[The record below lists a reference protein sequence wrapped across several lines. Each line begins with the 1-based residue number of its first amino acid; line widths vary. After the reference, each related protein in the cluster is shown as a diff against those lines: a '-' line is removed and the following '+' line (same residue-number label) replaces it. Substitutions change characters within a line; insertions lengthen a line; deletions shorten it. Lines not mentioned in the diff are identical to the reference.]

1 MSKIEDLSI
10 DDIYYVADKYFANRN
25 IMYNHNYASYEQ
37 FIEEYIKTLLYSD
50 KNIFN
55 TSFDDTYKY
64 VNRFKFSN
72 YKIAL
77 PYSDKDNSLIYPSM
91 CRLRMLT
98 YSLDVYADIE
108 QIQDKYYLNTNQL
121 ISSKIISPKKDSKGV
136 NTDHIIKNQLL
147 ASIPIMVKSKFCNL
161 IANPSDRE
169 NKLEC
174 EFDPGC
180 YFIIKGLEKIIV
192 PQETQANNK
201 LRCLDDMDSSYV
213 QIISESPDVS
223 INSQSVRISYYKKNK
238 GLAKKGE
245 INIEIPMFFEFPLIA
260 LFRVLG
266 LKTDKEIV
274 DSICYDKNNSE
285 IKNILINAIRLAEDD
300 EGNKINNEET
310 AVKCIISKLR
320 RQPHIKYSS
329 DPAKRREQEKVYI
342 KTILK
347 DYLPHITH
355 GGIDSKIKFTSYMV
369 NKLLRSI
376 TKQIPYSMRDSFTQK
391 RILLVGDLL
400 FEIFKAS
407 FKSMLDNINI
417 LFNKKT
423 KKPNEPEY
431 VANIITDST
440 ISKNIQSAITNGTF
454 NKKTGVTNAVERLTY
469 PFLLSLLRRIVAP
482 LSKAVS
488 SATAGP
494 KKLQY
499 SHFGFLCPNETPESE
514 KVGLV
519 KQLTIIGSITINRKD
534 QLPIIEQLLEENCN
548 IIKMNEIGTDY
559 YKLNDFTKIIMEGEL
574 FCIIEDAEK
583 VYKYLKE
590 CKSNGT
596 IEKTVSIAYDD
607 IENEIVIWCGSG
619 RLIRPVLKVENHKLN
634 LTKKMIEDDKK
645 LEIDDKT
652 TFDEFMYKNKNIIEF
667 IDPEEQVYAMISPTP
682 HDVVEEYKK
691 IQEINEKVKSGEYKF
706 EIANRYNNQ
715 IYKNY
720 DYSEIHPSLLLG
732 TIMSTSQFCNH
743 ADGTRSNLH
752 YNQSKQSIGIYSSNY
767 RHRFDKAFV
776 LHHPAE
782 PIVQTRASKY
792 TNYNILSP
800 GENVIMAIMC
810 YTGFNQEDA
819 IVINYDAIKR
829 GLLKITN
836 YNIYTSKLEKNQETG
851 EDDKFMKPN
860 ENTAIYVNADF
871 SKLNN
876 KGFVPPETK
885 IDYYTAI
892 IGKVS
897 SIKNN
902 QYKDQ
907 STIYKEHESAY
918 IDKVESD
925 IKETEDGYASMKV
938 KTRTEYEPHIGDKF
952 STKSAQKATVGL
964 ILRAE
969 DMPITKNGIIPD
981 IIVNPNSIYGRK
993 TMSYLLESLYSK
1005 YGALYGYNVD
1015 GTPFMDMDNKSLF
1028 EAIKKLGYN
1037 EYGLEE
1043 MYNGMTGEKIQSLIY
1058 IGPLYYLR
1066 LKHIVCEKIYAHP
1079 SGLKTTLT
1087 RQPYAGRRNNGG
1099 ARISTM
1105 EQEQIISNGAEK
1117 FLKEKFVDTSDK
1129 YNMKICNNCGY
1140 IASRVSTTTS
1150 NSIYNSNYDIYEC
1163 KHCGNITEFS
1173 NIEIPYAS
1181 KLLIQELMAGSIET
1195 TLKTDDDQYIEE
1207 GSEETELDK
1216 ND

>member
-1 MSKIEDLSI
+1 MSKIEELTI
-10 DDIYYVADKYFANRN
+10 DDIFYVADKYFANRN
-25 IMYNHNYASYEQ
+25 ILYNHNYASYEQ

-55 TSFDDTYKY
+55 TSFDDTYIY

-72 YKIAL
+72 YKVVL
-77 PYSDKDNSLIYPSM
+77 PFEDKENNWLYPSA
-91 CRLRMLT
+91 CRLRSLT
-98 YSLDVYADIE
+98 YSLKIYADIE
-108 QIQDKYYLNTNQL
+108 QIQDKYMLNTNRK
-121 ISSKIISPKKDSKGV
+121 ISSRVINEKID
-136 NTDHIIKNQLL
+136 NQCL
-147 ASIPIMVKSKFCNL
+147 ASIPVMVKSKFCNL
-161 IANPSDRE
+161 IANPSDSE
-169 NKLEC
+169 NKVEC
-174 EFDPGC
+174 EYDPGC

-201 LRCLDDMDSSYV
+201 IRCLDDIDSSYV

-223 INSQSVRISYYKKNK
+223 VNSQSVRISYYKKNK
-238 GLAKKGE
+238 GLSKKGQ
-245 INIEIPMFFEFPLIA
+245 INIEIPMFFEFPLVA

-266 LKTDKEIV
+266 LNNDRDIIN
-274 DSICYDKNNSE
+274 SICYDNNNTE
-285 IKNILINAIRLAEDD
+285 IKDIIINAIRLSEDD
-300 EGNKINNEET
+300 NGEKINTEDK
-310 AVKCIISKLR
+310 AISCIMSKLR
-320 RQPHIKYSS
+320 KQPHIKYSN
-329 DPAKRREQEKVYI
+329 DPEKRKEQEKIYI
-342 KTILK
+342 KSLLK
-347 DYLPHITH
+347 DYMPHIIH
-355 GGIDSKIKFTSYMV
+355 GGLESKIKFTSYMV

-376 TKQIPYSMRDSFTQK
+376 TKQIPFSMRDSFTQK

-417 LFNKKT
+417 IFNKKT
-423 KKPNEPEY
+423 KDHPNNPSY

-494 KKLQY
+494 KKLQF

-519 KQLTIIGSITINRKD
+519 KQLSIIGSISINRKD
-534 QLPIIEQLLEENCN
+534 QLPIIEDLLNKN
-548 IIKMNEIGTDY
+548 SDIILISDIGTDY
-559 YKLNDFTKIIMEGEL
+559 YKLNDFTKIILEGEL
-574 FCIIEDAEK
+574 YGIVEDAEK
-583 VYKYLKE
+583 IYKFLKN
-590 CKSNGT
+590 CKCTGI
-596 IEKTVSIAYDD
+596 IEKTISIAYDD

-645 LEIDDKT
+645 LELDDKT
-652 TFDEFMYKNKNIIEF
+652 TFDEFMYKNKNIVEF

-691 IQEINEKVKSGEYKF
+691 IQEINEKIGNGEYKF
-706 EIANRYNNQ
+706 ELANRYNQ
-715 IYKNY
+715 QLYKNY

-752 YNQSKQSIGIYSSNY
+752 YNQSKQSIGIYASNY
-767 RHRFDKAFV
+767 RHRFDKSFV

-819 IVINYDAIKR
+819 IVINQDAIKR

-836 YNIYTSKLEKNQETG
+836 YNIYTSKIEKNQETG

-860 ENTAIYVNADF
+860 PANTKILANTDI

-885 IDYYTAI
+885 INYFTSI

-897 SIKNN
+897 SINQRENNNDKNN
-902 QYKDQ
+902 YIYKDQ
-907 STIYKEHESAY
+907 STIYKEHEAAY
-918 IDKVESD
+918 IDKVEYD
-925 IKETEDGYASMKV
+925 IRDTEDGYPSIKV

-969 DMPITKNGIIPD
+969 DMPITKNGIVPD

-1015 GTPFMDMDNKSLF
+1015 GTPFMDMDNKGLF

-1037 EYGLEE
+1037 EFGLEE

-1079 SGLKTTLT
+1079 SGIKTALT

-1129 YNMKICNNCGY
+1129 YSMKICNNCGY
-1140 IASRVSTTTS
+1140 IANRISTVVE
-1150 NSIYNSNYDIYEC
+1150 NDVYNSNYDLYNC
-1163 KHCGNITEFS
+1163 LHCGNITDFS

-1195 TLKTDDDQYIEE
+1195 TLKVNENTYINEKE
-1207 GSEETELDK
+1207 SELDK